1 MEHADPES
9 ASERLSD
16 MICINQ
22 SLFILPHD
30 PLLALTWLLY
40 QKIEISRKSCSR
52 RRLIVRVTTSISVR
66 RGINPG
72 SSSLVFVKA
81 DDRR

>member
-30 PLLALTWLLY
+30 PLLALTWLL
-40 QKIEISRKSCSR
+40 
-52 RRLIVRVTTSISVR
+52 
-66 RGINPG
+66 
-72 SSSLVFVKA
+72 
-81 DDRR
+81 